1 MKGAML
7 GLAAGVEKLACKV
20 QGKGSGSHS
29 IAREV
34 AVLAGLAGGA
44 PKLALDI
51 GGNVGEYSAGLKAR
65 FPGLEVHVFEP
76 SSMNIAKLQARFG
89 AGSGVTVV
97 PFAVSDRAGEAP
109 IYSNAPGSGLTS
121 LSMRKLDH
129 LGIPFAEQEVIRTLR
144 VEDYWRETLGG
155 RAIDLVKIDIEGHE
169 LAALQGFGAALPSVR
184 AVQFEFGGANIDTRT
199 YFRDFWYLFTE
210 AGFDLYRIT
219 PLGPQ
224 RLEHYRERDEFFSTT
239 NYVAVHRA

>member
-1 MKGAML
+1 MKGAMF
-7 GLAAGVEKLACKV
+7 GLARAVEKLAGKV

-29 IAREV
+29 IAREI
-34 AVLAGLAGGA
+34 AVLAGLAGGM

-51 GGNVGEYSAGLKAR
+51 GGNVGEYTTGLIGR
-65 FPGLEVHVFEP
+65 YPGLEVHVFEP
-76 SSMNIAKLQARFG
+76 ATVNIARLGARFG

-97 PFAVSDRAGEAP
+97 PCAVSDHAGEAP

-121 LSMRKLDH
+121 LSQRKLDH
-129 LGIPFAEQEVIRTLR
+129 MGIPFTEQETIRLIR
-144 VEDYWRETLGG
+144 IEEYWRDVLGA
-155 RAIDLVKIDIEGHE
+155 RPIDLVKIDIEGHE
-169 LAALQGFGAALPSVR
+169 LAALQGFGAALAVTR

-224 RLEHYRERDEFFSTT
+224 RLYRYRERDEFFSTT
-239 NYVAVHRA
+239 NYIAVRRA

>member
-1 MKGAML
+1 MKNAVL
-7 GLAAGVEKLACKV
+7 GLARVVEKLAGKV

-29 IAREV
+29 LAREI
-34 AVLAGLAGGA
+34 AVLAGLAAGK

-51 GGNVGEYSAGLKAR
+51 GGNVGEYTAGLIDLY
-65 FPGLEVHVFEP
+65 PGLEVHVFEP
-76 SSMNIAKLQARFG
+76 ATVNIARLGARFG
-89 AGSGVTVV
+89 TGSGVTVV
-97 PFAVSDRAGEAP
+97 PCAVSDHEGEAP

-121 LSMRKLDH
+121 LSQRKLDH
-129 LGIPFAEQEVIRTLR
+129 MGIPFTEQETIRLIR
-144 VEDYWRETLGG
+144 IEAYWREVLGA
-155 RAIDLVKIDIEGHE
+155 RPIDLVKIDIEGHE
-169 LAALQGFGAALPSVR
+169 LAALHGFGAALAATR

-224 RLEHYRERDEFFSTT
+224 RLHRYQERDEFFSTT
-239 NYVAVHRA
+239 NYVAVRRA

>member
-1 MKGAML
+1 MRGAML
-7 GLAAGVEKLACKV
+7 ALAAGVEKLACKV

-34 AVLAGLAGGA
+34 AVLVGLAGGV

-51 GGNVGEYSAGLKAR
+51 GGNIGAYSAGLKAR
-65 FPGLEVHVFEP
+65 FPALEVHVFEP
-76 SSMNIAKLQARFG
+76 SSVNIATLQTRFDTV
-89 AGSGVTVV
+89 SGVKVV
-97 PFAVSDRAGEAP
+97 PFAVSDTAGLAP
-109 IYSNAPGSGLTS
+109 IYSNEAGSGLTS
-121 LSMRKLDH
+121 LSLRKLDH
-129 LGIPFAEQEVIRTLR
+129 LGIPFSEQEMVQTLR
-144 VEDYWRETLGG
+144 IEDYWRDVLCG

-169 LAALQGFGAALPSVR
+169 LAALRGFGAALATVR
-184 AVQFEFGGANIDTRT
+184 AVQFEFGGANIDTQS

-224 RLEHYRERDEFFSTT
+224 KLQRYRERDEFFSTT
-239 NYVAVHRA
+239 NFVALRRD